1 MITSPNGCWA
11 AISRASVIPA
21 TIDSRSSGSDSVLVM
36 MWGLASGSEERSHT
50 WPRAFGETSTGA
62 ITAQCPS

>member
-1 MITSPNGCWA
+1 
-11 AISRASVIPA
+11 
-21 TIDSRSSGSDSVLVM
+21 M

-50 WPRAFGETSTGA
+50 CPRAFGETSTGA